1 VSINWT
7 MLAQAISIFI
17 FVLFCM
23 KYVWPPLIATIEARQ
38 KKIADGL
45 AAADRGENDLKLA
58 QDKAADML
66 KEAKVKAAEIV
77 DQANKRHAQIVDSAK
92 DDAIA
97 EANRVKAA
105 AESELQQEIAK
116 ARETLRAEVAVLAVA
131 GAEKILERSID
142 KEAHA
147 DILDKVVAEL

>member
-1 VSINWT
+1 MSLNWT
-7 MLAQAISIFI
+7 MVAQAISIFL

-45 AAADRGENDLKLA
+45 AAADRGQHDLELA
-58 QDKAADML
+58 QQKSSDL
-66 KEAKVKAAEIV
+66 IKEAKVKAAEIV
-77 DQANKRHAQIVDSAK
+77 DQANKRHAQIVDAAK

-105 AESELQQEIAK
+105 AEAELQQEVAK
-116 ARETLRAEVAVLAVA
+116 ARESLRAEVATLAVV
-131 GAEKILERSID
+131 GAEKILQRSID
-142 KEAHA
+142 KDAHA
-147 DILDKVVAEL
+147 DILEQTVAEL